1 MTEEK
6 KQIFEAL
13 EKIKKTLQAYYQ
25 NLFDEMLGKEF
36 ELLENFIEG
45 ETNEKNVDWRIIRT
59 FGRN

>member
-25 NLFDEMLGKEF
+25 NLFDEMLGEEF
-36 ELLENFIEG
+36 ELLENYIEG
-45 ETNEKNVDWRIIRT
+45 ETNEKNVD
-59 FGRN
+59 